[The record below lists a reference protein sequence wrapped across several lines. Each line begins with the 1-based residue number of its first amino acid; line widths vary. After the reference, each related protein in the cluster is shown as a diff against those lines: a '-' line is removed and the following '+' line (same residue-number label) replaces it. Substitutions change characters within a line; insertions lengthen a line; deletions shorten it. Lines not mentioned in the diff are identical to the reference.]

1 MRTVEDE
8 NENVGRKQIKGNL
21 LCHARDNAFHPKAAE
36 KLLKCFNQDMALTP
50 IHVNIT
56 LASAWR
62 MDENWIRVK
71 MGKLM

>member
-1 MRTVEDE
+1 MRIVADED
-8 NENVGRKQIKGNL
+8 ENVGRKQIKGNL
-21 LCHARDNAFHPKAAE
+21 LCHARDNALPPKATE

-62 MDENWIRVK
+62 MDEN
-71 MGKLM
+71 